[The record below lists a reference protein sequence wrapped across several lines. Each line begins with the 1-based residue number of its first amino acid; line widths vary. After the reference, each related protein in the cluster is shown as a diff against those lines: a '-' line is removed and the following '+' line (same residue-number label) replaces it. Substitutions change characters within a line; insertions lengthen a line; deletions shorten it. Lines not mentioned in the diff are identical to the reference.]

1 MNSIRFTA
9 LLLAA
14 LLLAAPLPRP
24 APAQQPARPPG
35 SVAGSAAHTD
45 PVDATD
51 ILDRIERF
59 GALSAEN
66 AALIL
71 EGLDSM
77 DHPIA
82 YLDAGLLRIY
92 GPAPHRDLEQGI
104 LALKALLDSDHPT
117 LEDSARRLVGLVVD
131 HTRHTLIFERRLR
144 IQAEALERQREANR
158 QAQEKLD
165 ALRRIDGA
173 LESGPQAEPE
183 PDTSDDDGNGDR

>member
-1 MNSIRFTA
+1 MNSIRITA

-24 APAQQPARPPG
+24 VKAQQPA

-77 DHPIA
+77 DHPTA
-82 YLDAGLLRIY
+82 HLDAGLLRIY
-92 GPAPHRDLEQGI
+92 GPVPHRDLQQGI
-104 LALKALLDSDHPT
+104 LTLNALLESDNPT
-117 LEDSARRLVGLVVD
+117 LEGNARRLIGLVVD

-144 IQAEALERQREANR
+144 IQAEEIERQREANR

-183 PDTSDDDGNGDR
+183 PDTSDDDGNGNR